1 MIDLSFLLY
10 FLLQFLVLL
19 LKRNDLQK
27 QNIKLSG
34 LATLIFSN

>member
-27 QNIKLSG
+27 QSIKLSG
-34 LATLIFSN
+34 LATLVFSN